1 MILWFRYRKSSSD
14 VSFPW
19 LTLVSALGVFLI
31 AQEHREIG
39 NGIHSH
45 SFHTEVKLPSKI
57 PTQCGHRGKTW
68 RNVIYKFLSSVN
80 TWLTPDTWHFG
91 INSRFFLLFFLVFS
105 QLLLPELWAFCPQN
119 FKIFDTWGEGF
130 PPTPPPPP
138 PPLGLCAY
146 VETARNLHNSYHCVS
161 LLRETRSF
169 AKCFHHYSA

>member
-91 INSRFFLLFFLVFS
+91 INSRFFLFFFS
-105 QLLLPELWAFCPQN
+105 FLSTAVARIMSVLPPKFQN
-119 FKIFDTWGEGF
+119 FRHLGGGLS
-130 PPTPPPPP
+130 PNPPP
-138 PPLGLCAY
+138 PPLGLCTY